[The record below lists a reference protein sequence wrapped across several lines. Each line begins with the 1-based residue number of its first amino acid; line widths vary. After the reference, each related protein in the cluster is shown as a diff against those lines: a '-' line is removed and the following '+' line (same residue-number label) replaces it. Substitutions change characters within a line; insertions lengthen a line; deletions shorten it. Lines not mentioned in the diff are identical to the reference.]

1 MALAVD
7 PANSKPEQGETT
19 SNQDEQL
26 SPQKTEDSE

>member
-7 PANSKPEQGETT
+7 PANSKPEQGETE
-19 SNQDEQL
+19 QPDQQL